1 MLGARGRSLCRQPCH
16 REEPAGRGRLG
27 GTRPAWRMSPSGTP
41 VRRFVRRGARRAR
54 LCRRG
59 RRGRGGRRRD
69 RRRRGRGRAGGQH
82 CTRRSRGRRG
92 GGRGPT
98 MRPRFGRSTLRGG
111 RSPLHRGGSAFLG
124 GRAPFLGRRSPS
136 FATEFL
142 RLTAPG
148 ALLLRRRRGRGRRHR
163 RSPFLLRRFRCAAA
177 MVCTWRAAVNPSVR
191 WLGSAPPIPRRRVR
205 ARL

>member
-1 MLGARGRSLCRQPCH
+1 MLRARGRSLCRQPRH
-16 REEPAGRGRLG
+16 GEEPAGRGRLG

-41 VRRFVRRGARRAR
+41 VRRLVRRGARRAR

-59 RRGRGGRRRD
+59 SRGRGGRRRD
-69 RRRRGRGRAGGQH
+69 RRRRARGRAGGQH

-98 MRPRFGRSTLRGG
+98 MRARFGRSTLRGG

-124 GRAPFLGRRSPS
+124 GRAPFLDRRSPS

-142 RLTAPG
+142 RLSAPG
-148 ALLLRRRRGRGRRHR
+148 VLLLRPRRGCRRRHR

-177 MVCTWRAAVNPSVR
+177 MVCTWRAAVNPSVGR
-191 WLGSAPPIPRRRVR
+191 FGPAAPVPRRGVRVR
-205 ARL
+205 L